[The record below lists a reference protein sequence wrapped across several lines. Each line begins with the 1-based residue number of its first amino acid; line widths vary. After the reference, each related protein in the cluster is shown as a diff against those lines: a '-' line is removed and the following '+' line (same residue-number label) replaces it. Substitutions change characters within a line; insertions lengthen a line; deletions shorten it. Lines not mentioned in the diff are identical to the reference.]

1 MASHVAT
8 SAFGHCLALVRD
20 EEVATRLAVVA
31 VRRGGRTLGAVL
43 GHARAQ
49 ALVAVAG
56 HPAPPVTLGAD
67 AGPGD
72 VAWALAAGRPP
83 LELALVD
90 LSARYGLGRAGLGIA
105 LLLTPS
111 AAAARV
117 AAVHR
122 AWDAELD
129 PALLAWLGPGE
140 CEGLADVLDGW
151 PAGEATDLLALAPAV
166 AAHTAEC
173 PACADRQRAMAS
185 VRLLLAGTPLPPP
198 PLEVTVAASGSRLQ
212 PPVPPPALQPGRRHP
227 SRRAVAAVATVVALA
242 GLAGLMTAERRDDNR
257 REESLLALTKLPAD
271 AGALHL
277 TPASLAPAA
286 SRISLANRSAADVA
300 WEATADA
307 PWLRVS
313 PAAGRLA
320 PGADQV
326 LVLRGT
332 PPEGDV
338 RASVRVSGDD
348 GSAAVATVSGTVEH
362 PPDLGAA
369 ADGCVV
375 TADVEDEGDVSL
387 TLHWRVGG
395 VERTAAMT
403 APADAKALGSL
414 PPGLAPLTWWVSA
427 VDGRGNQ
434 ARTPDVVVPTGC

>member
-1 MASHVAT
+1 MASHVAA

-20 EEVATRLAVVA
+20 EEAATPLAVAA

-43 GHARAQ
+43 GHSRAQ
-49 ALVAVAG
+49 ALAALAAQ
-56 HPAPPVTLGAD
+56 PAPPVTFGPD
-67 AGPGD
+67 AGPGE
-72 VAWALAAGRPP
+72 VAWALAASRPP

-90 LSARYGLGRAGLGIA
+90 VSARYGLSRAGLGIA

-111 AAAARV
+111 AAASRV

-129 PALLAWLGPGE
+129 PALLAWQGPGD
-140 CEGLADVLDGW
+140 CEGLAEAL
-151 PAGEATDLLALAPAV
+151 AGRAASVDDLLALAPAV
-166 AAHTAEC
+166 AGHTAEC

-185 VRLLLAGTPLPPP
+185 VRMLLAGTPLPLP
-198 PLEVTVAASGSRLQ
+198 PLAVSVAASGSRLQ
-212 PPVPPPALQPGRRHP
+212 PPVPPPALQPGRRRP
-227 SRRAVAAVATVVALA
+227 GPLALAVAAAVLAVA
-242 GLAGLMTAERRDDNR
+242 GLAGLFTADRRHDDR
-257 REESLLALTKLPAD
+257 RRQSLLALTKLPVD
-271 AGALHL
+271 TGSLL
-277 TPASLAPAA
+277 LVPASLPPAA
-286 SRISLANRSAADVA
+286 REVSLANGSGAEVT
-300 WEATADA
+300 WEAAADA
-307 PWLRVS
+307 PWLEVS

-320 PGADQV
+320 PGDAQV
-326 LVLRGT
+326 LLLQGW

-348 GSAAVATVSGTVEH
+348 GSAAMATVSGTVEH

-387 TLHWRVGG
+387 TLHWRVGAFEQT
-395 VERTAAMT
+395 VPMSV
-403 APADAKALGSL
+403 PADAKSFGSL
-414 PPGLAPLTWWVSA
+414 PSGGAPVVWWVSA

-434 ARTPDVVVPTGC
+434 ARTPDVAVPTAC